1 MPLPISFSHAPALTR
16 AARALVVLLIVS
28 MVALAVDSRVI
39 TGAPA
44 WLKPVKFCVSV
55 LAYLLTLAWMTQP
68 LPRTRGLRMAEAATG
83 ALLVMEVVVIGV
95 QALRGTRS
103 HFNVD
108 TPLDSALF
116 ATMGIGIG
124 IVWALSAFILVLHW
138 RTPLADR
145 GLALAFRLGML
156 VHIVGAG
163 VGWMMTQPV
172 PGQIA
177 AIEQGVRPRLI
188 GAHTVGGPDGGPGLP
203 VTRWSTVHGDLRIP
217 HFVGMHALQLLP
229 LAVLL
234 LRRLRRRPS
243 DTIEQP
249 LVFGLTAAWTVLFTV
264 VLSQA
269 LAGLPLWRTPGG

>member
-1 MPLPISFSHAPALTR
+1 MPLPLSFSHAPALMR
-16 AARALVVLLIVS
+16 AARALVVLLVVS
-28 MVALAVDSRVI
+28 VAALVVDSRVI

-83 ALLVMEVVVIGV
+83 VLLVMEVLVISV

-108 TPLDSALF
+108 TPLDAALF

-124 IVWALSAFILVLHW
+124 IVWVLSTVILVMHW

-163 VGWMMTQPV
+163 VGWVMTRPV

-203 VTRWSTVHGDLRIP
+203 LTRWSTVHGDLRIP
-217 HFVGMHALQLLP
+217 HFVGLHALQLLP

-234 LRRLRRRPS
+234 LRRLRSREQ
-243 DTIEQP
+243 DALEQP
-249 LVFGLTAAWTVLFTV
+249 LVYGLTATWAVLFTAAF
-264 VLSQA
+264 LQA
-269 LAGLPLWRTPGG
+269 FAGLPLWRTPGG

>member
-1 MPLPISFSHAPALTR
+1 MPLPLSFSHAPALMR

-28 MVALAVDSRVI
+28 VAALVVDPRVI

-83 ALLVMEVVVIGV
+83 ALLVMEVVVIAL

-108 TPLDSALF
+108 TPLDAALF

-124 IVWALSAFILVLHW
+124 IVWVLSAVIMVMHW

-163 VGWMMTQPV
+163 VGWVMTRPV
-172 PGQIA
+172 SGQIA

-217 HFVGMHALQLLP
+217 HFVGLHALQLLP
-229 LAVLL
+229 LGVLL
-234 LRRLRRRPS
+234 LRRLRPREH
-243 DTIEQP
+243 DALEQP
-249 LVFGLTAAWTVLFTV
+249 LVYGLTATWVVLFAAV
-264 VLSQA
+264 FLQA
-269 LAGLPLWRTPGG
+269 FAGLPLWRTPGG

>member
-1 MPLPISFSHAPALTR
+1 MPLPLSFSHAPALTR

-28 MVALAVDSRVI
+28 VAALVVDPRVI

-83 ALLVMEVVVIGV
+83 ALLVMEVLVISV

-108 TPLDSALF
+108 TPFDAALF
-116 ATMGIGIG
+116 ASMGFGIG
-124 IVWALSAFILVLHW
+124 IVWVLSAAILVMHW

-156 VHIVGAG
+156 VHILGAG
-163 VGWMMTQPV
+163 VGWVMTRPV

-217 HFVGMHALQLLP
+217 HFVGLHALQLLP
-229 LAVLL
+229 LGVLL
-234 LRRLRRRPS
+234 LRRLRPREH
-243 DTIEQP
+243 DALEQP
-249 LVFGLTAAWTVLFTV
+249 LVYGLTATWVVLFAAAF
-264 VLSQA
+264 LQA
-269 LAGLPLWRTPGG
+269 FSGLPLWRTPGG